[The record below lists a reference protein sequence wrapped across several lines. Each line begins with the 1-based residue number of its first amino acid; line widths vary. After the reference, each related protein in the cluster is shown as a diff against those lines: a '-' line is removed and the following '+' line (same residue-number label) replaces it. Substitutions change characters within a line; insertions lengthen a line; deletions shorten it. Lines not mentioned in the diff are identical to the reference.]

1 MSRPSKGARLYLR
14 SERRDKRG
22 RVKERATWIIRD
34 GGRDVFTGCAQT
46 EIDAA
51 EQKLREYLA
60 SKYSPKRKIQDI
72 ETIPIA
78 DVLSIFVDDRR
89 DAQQNKKGFDER
101 IGRLNALASS

>member
-34 GGRDVFTGCAQT
+34 GSRDVFTGCAQA

-78 DVLSIFVDDRR
+78 DVLPDRQAFAAARTDRR
-89 DAQQNKKGFDER
+89 PPS
-101 IGRLNALASS
+101 LTNA